1 MNPSRPTGARAARVS
16 LLAAVLLA
24 CLGASLALGSLAQA
38 DPDPVHPEYNTYHPS
53 SRVLVLGDQV
63 IERARV
69 FDRYVRAG
77 RNKSHHS
84 CLVTDV
90 PGYGAII
97 VKRMGLRVLRVRPED
112 LIVKDD
118 LSRDVK
124 AGAELSELA
133 GVRIDP
139 QMQWL
144 TFDLPKPGSDPVRGV
159 IKDAPMLTGWKTLQ
173 EVLDSNKRFNAEV
186 MTYTPDPES
195 LAKLASVGGV
205 WRVDMYFGSWCTNC
219 ERYLPRIIATAH
231 THLAAQR
238 RSNPKATEVQLRFY
252 GLPPVG
258 GEPGFYDDPE
268 VKARHIGKLPA
279 GLIYKSGQ
287 LVGRIEGTNW
297 ENPAAALY
305 AVLSSVSN

>member
-24 CLGASLALGSLAQA
+24 GLGSLAQA

-124 AGAELSELA
+124 AGAELA
-133 GVRIDP
+133 GLMAD
-139 QMQWL
+139 
-144 TFDLPKPGSDPVRGV
+144 
-159 IKDAPMLTGWKTLQ
+159 
-173 EVLDSNKRFNAEV
+173 
-186 MTYTPDPES
+186 
-195 LAKLASVGGV
+195 
-205 WRVDMYFGSWCTNC
+205 
-219 ERYLPRIIATAH
+219 
-231 THLAAQR
+231 LAA
-238 RSNPKATEVQLRFY
+238 
-252 GLPPVG
+252 G
-258 GEPGFYDDPE
+258 
-268 VKARHIGKLPA
+268 A
-279 GLIYKSGQ
+279 GAS
-287 LVGRIEGTNW
+287 
-297 ENPAAALY
+297 A
-305 AVLSSVSN
+305 

>member
-1 MNPSRPTGARAARVS
+1 MNPSRPIRTRVARVS
-16 LLAAVLLA
+16 LLALA
-24 CLGASLALGSLAQA
+24 FLTGLGAWVAAGSSASAQ
-38 DPDPVHPEYNTYHPS
+38 DKHPEYNAYHPS
-53 SRVLVLGDQV
+53 SRLLTLDGEPV
-63 IERARV
+63 ERARV
-69 FDRYVRAG
+69 YDRYVKVG

-90 PGYGAII
+90 PGYGALI
-97 VKRMGLRVLRVRPED
+97 VKRMGLRVLKVRPED
-112 LIVKDD
+112 ITVNDD
-118 LSRDVK
+118 LSRDLK
-124 AGAELSELA
+124 LDAALTEL
-133 GVRIDP
+133 GPVRIDP

-144 TFDLPKPGSDPVRGV
+144 LFDLVRAGGSEPVRGV
-159 IKDAPMLTGWKTLQ
+159 IKDAPMLLGWKTLQ

-186 MTYTPDPES
+186 MMYTPDPES
-195 LAKLASVGGV
+195 LAKLASVGGA
-205 WRVDMYFGSWCTNC
+205 WRVDMYFGTWCTQC

-231 THLAAQR
+231 THLAAMKKT
-238 RSNPKATEVQLRFY
+238 NPKATEVSLRFY

-258 GEPGFYDDPE
+258 GDPGYYDDPE
-268 VKARHIGKLPA
+268 VKARSIGKLPA